1 MSDPYEEIVE
11 GETFLRLPP
20 SGRHER
26 ICQRLHEWITL
37 SLRAN
42 SALRLL
48 EKRSLIQLSA
58 GTMVRPDVAV
68 VTSATGK
75 IWLAI
80 EVVSSEDHHTDT
92 VTKKSIYEEINL
104 ERLWMVDPRY
114 DNVEVY
120 QGSPYGLVLK
130 KILAGSEWIA
140 DDQLPGLQ
148 VSIGEVFRD

>member
-20 SGRHER
+20 GLRHER
-26 ICQRLHEWITL
+26 ICERLHEWITT

-42 SALRLL
+42 AALRLL
-48 EKRSLIQLSA
+48 EKRSLVQLSA

-68 VTSATGK
+68 VSSTTGK
-75 IWLAI
+75 IWLAV

-92 VTKKSIYEEINL
+92 VTKKSIYEEVNL

-114 DNVEVY
+114 ENVEVY
-120 QGSPYGLVLK
+120 QGGPYGLVLK
-130 KILAGSEWIA
+130 KILAGSEEIA

-148 VSIGEVFRD
+148 VTIGEVFRD